1 MSFVTG
7 FAQGFSESVQSAIE
21 EEQKSMDDLFK
32 TQFSVRLKR
41 RVDDLSKDRDNLAE
55 AAKHMQ
61 EYRNLVPDNDLFKA
75 AQLYKGAGGNH
86 TSYLKRLTDIR
97 NAGGDL
103 NTMLQYT
110 EGSFG
115 EATLQDITRSLVAAP
130 LPEAGQQFDVPVV
143 TQMGKLLTP
152 SELRQASR
160 EQIAIDAGK
169 QNLELAEAM
178 MPGQL
183 TLQAQEVTAGIS
195 TQKLADSTHK
205 ARVALANDGSALK
218 KLELKSKEYD
228 VHNIMGLGRQE
239 ALLQIEKLKTQID
252 RINNPADLEDMQA
265 VVTGNIFKVQ
275 EKLRNTDP
283 DNVPETERLK
293 AIESS
298 LQRQDL
304 RLTASIGKIGALTGT
319 PSDPLKNFSA
329 ANTAYGKALNNELA
343 NSKLA
348 GMPGIVLKS
357 TGEGGVTLQFVG
369 DPKGGALEELAR
381 VERIAKRNFFFS
393 MADGVNPDG
402 SARFVTEAAR
412 RSVELNLGM
421 RDYRRTNS
429 HYVLSQNYSG
439 SQDYFSKNTAIK
451 NQFATGDFRPVTN
464 EKGTEVSSEAR
475 LKLID
480 RITHAFGL
488 SPRTVSMQIDQY
500 QKFTDK
506 QQQP

>member
-1 MSFVTG
+1 M
-7 FAQGFSESVQSAIE
+7 
-21 EEQKSMDDLFK
+21 
-32 TQFSVRLKR
+32 
-41 RVDDLSKDRDNLAE
+41 
-55 AAKHMQ
+55 
-61 EYRNLVPDNDLFKA
+61 
-75 AQLYKGAGGNH
+75 
-86 TSYLKRLTDIR
+86 
-97 NAGGDL
+97 
-103 NTMLQYT
+103 
-110 EGSFG
+110 
-115 EATLQDITRSLVAAP
+115 
-130 LPEAGQQFDVPVV
+130 PEAGQQFDVPVV